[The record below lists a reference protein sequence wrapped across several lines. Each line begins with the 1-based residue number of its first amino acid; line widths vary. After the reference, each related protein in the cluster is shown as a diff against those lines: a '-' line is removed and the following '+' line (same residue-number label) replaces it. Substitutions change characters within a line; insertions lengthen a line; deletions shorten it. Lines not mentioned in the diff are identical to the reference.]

1 MLREYSQCI
10 SKSLSL
16 CYATDRV
23 FLMKIEIQ
31 MIYTLNSM
39 DVIVIDNWTFKDVSP
54 HIFITWNSVNATL
67 KLRAC
72 IQTWKIYSCIFDLV
86 HYFLTS
92 ITKEFGRNFIIVTL
106 SNVQIAPAK
115 HRFKIKLSHPIFL
128 MLYSILM
135 YVCAISIIIGLL
147 HILSRLKFIHK
158 HGLLHRKYLP
168 SNLRLIIYPTMN
180 Y

>member
-1 MLREYSQCI
+1 MYFKTIESLHCNWSGI
-10 SKSLSL
+10 SNENENSNDI
-16 CYATDRV
+16 T
-23 FLMKIEIQ
+23 
-31 MIYTLNSM
+31 NSM
-39 DVIVIDNWTFKDVSP
+39 EFIVNVNWTFKDVSP

-115 HRFKIKLSHPIFL
+115 HRFEIKLSHPIFL

-135 YVCAISIIIGLL
+135 YFCAM
-147 HILSRLKFIHK
+147 KFIDY
-158 HGLLHRKYLP
+158 R
-168 SNLRLIIYPTMN
+168 RITTCLIQAPIHS
-180 Y
+180 

>member
-10 SKSLSL
+10 SKPLSL
-16 CYATDRV
+16 WIATDRV
-23 FLMKIEIQ
+23 FLMKIQ
-31 MIYTLNSM
+31 SACYS
-39 DVIVIDNWTFKDVSP
+39 IDAVDNVNWTFKDVSP

-115 HRFKIKLSHPIFL
+115 HRLEIELSHPIFL
-128 MLYSILM
+128 SYTQ
-135 YVCAISIIIGLL
+135 Y
-147 HILSRLKFIHK
+147 
-158 HGLLHRKYLP
+158 
-168 SNLRLIIYPTMN
+168 
-180 Y
+180 

>member
-1 MLREYSQCI
+1 MYFKTIETLHCNWSSI
-10 SKSLSL
+10 SNENENSN
-16 CYATDRV
+16 DMHV
-23 FLMKIEIQ
+23 IP
-31 MIYTLNSM
+31 NSM
-39 DVIVIDNWTFKDVSP
+39 DVAVNVNWAFEDVSP

-115 HRFKIKLSHPIFL
+115 TQFWNQT
-128 MLYSILM
+128 Y
-135 YVCAISIIIGLL
+135 
-147 HILSRLKFIHK
+147 
-158 HGLLHRKYLP
+158 P
-168 SNLRLIIYPTMN
+168 SNIFDIILTTNVFLCYEILINTSYPGSNLIINMVWYMENIYHQTWD
-180 Y
+180 

>member
-1 MLREYSQCI
+1 MYFKTIEPLQYSWYGI
-10 SKSLSL
+10 SNQNENLN
-16 CYATDRV
+16 DMDV
-23 FLMKIEIQ
+23 IP
-31 MIYTLNSM
+31 NSM
-39 DVIVIDNWTFKDVSP
+39 DVVVNVNWTFEDVSP

-115 HRFKIKLSHPIFL
+115 HRFEIKLSHPIFL

-135 YVCAISIIIGLL
+135 YFCAIIFWPYRRITTC
-147 HILSRLKFIHK
+147 
-158 HGLLHRKYLP
+158 
-168 SNLRLIIYPTMN
+168 LIQAPIYS
-180 Y
+180 

>member
-10 SKSLSL
+10 SKPLSL
-16 CYATDRV
+16 CIATDQI
-23 FLMKIEIQ
+23 FLMKMTIQ
-31 MIYTLNSM
+31 MICNSM
-39 DVIVIDNWTFKDVSP
+39 DVIGNINWTFKDVSP

-115 HRFKIKLSHPIFL
+115 HRLEIELSHPIFL
-128 MLYSILM
+128 SYTQ
-135 YVCAISIIIGLL
+135 Y
-147 HILSRLKFIHK
+147 
-158 HGLLHRKYLP
+158 
-168 SNLRLIIYPTMN
+168 
-180 Y
+180 

>member
-1 MLREYSQCI
+1 MICTLNSTNMLLLFKDIDY
-10 SKSLSL
+10 SLSL
-16 CYATDRV
+16 P
-23 FLMKIEIQ
+23 
-31 MIYTLNSM
+31 NSM
-39 DVIVIDNWTFKDVSP
+39 DVVVNVNWTFKDVSP

-115 HRFKIKLSHPIFL
+115 HRFEIKLSHPIFL

-135 YVCAISIIIGLL
+135 YFCAM
-147 HILSRLKFIHK
+147 KFWP
-158 HGLLHRKYLP
+158 LDR
-168 SNLRLIIYPTMN
+168 
-180 Y
+180 

>member
-1 MLREYSQCI
+1 MFREYSQCI
-10 SKSLSL
+10 WKPLIVFI
-16 CYATDRV
+16 ATDIGISNTNI
-23 FLMKIEIQ
+23 LS
-31 MIYTLNSM
+31 IYIYNSI
-39 DVIVIDNWTFKDVSP
+39 DVVVNVNWTFKDVSL

-115 HRFKIKLSHPIFL
+115 HRLEIELSHPIFL
-128 MLYSILM
+128 SYTQ
-135 YVCAISIIIGLL
+135 Y
-147 HILSRLKFIHK
+147 
-158 HGLLHRKYLP
+158 
-168 SNLRLIIYPTMN
+168 
-180 Y
+180 